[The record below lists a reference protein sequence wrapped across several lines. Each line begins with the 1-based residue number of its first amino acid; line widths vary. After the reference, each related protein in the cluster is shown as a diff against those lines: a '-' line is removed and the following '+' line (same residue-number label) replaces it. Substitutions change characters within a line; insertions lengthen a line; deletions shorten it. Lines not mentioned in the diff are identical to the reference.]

1 MQAALSSGRLR
12 VVSQPDLRRQGGV
25 DMPGLPGGMGPVR
38 RTVGTAA
45 FPLPQLVGV
54 ALHLHGEHVH
64 ALKAA
69 EKILHPERAFAHHM
83 IHDDPAPGLR
93 AAATAAWKLSMS
105 GRPVASSAAST
116 DSCPPD
122 AA

>member
-1 MQAALSSGRLR
+1 MFGGGRARPVREKEGQDAGGAVLGPAAGG
-12 VVSQPDLRRQGGV
+12 VQPDLRRQGGV

-93 AAATAAWKLSMS
+93 
-105 GRPVASSAAST
+105 GRGHGPHGNFR
-116 DSCPPD
+116 
-122 AA
+122 